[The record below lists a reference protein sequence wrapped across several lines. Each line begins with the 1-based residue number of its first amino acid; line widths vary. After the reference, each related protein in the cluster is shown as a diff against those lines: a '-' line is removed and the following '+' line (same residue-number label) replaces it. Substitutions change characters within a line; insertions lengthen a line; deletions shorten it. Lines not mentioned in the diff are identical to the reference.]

1 MVSVAKLEQLLET
14 SLTRAHGR
22 AFFRGL
28 AIAPPYL
35 PSARP
40 GAPTQTCL
48 PISTCSHPPREP
60 EGSPEQIFTMPDQ
73 A

>member
-35 PSARP
+35 PSGRP
-40 GAPTQTCL
+40 GAPHTDL
-48 PISTCSHPPREP
+48 PSNFHMF
-60 EGSPEQIFTMPDQ
+60 SPTPGARGF